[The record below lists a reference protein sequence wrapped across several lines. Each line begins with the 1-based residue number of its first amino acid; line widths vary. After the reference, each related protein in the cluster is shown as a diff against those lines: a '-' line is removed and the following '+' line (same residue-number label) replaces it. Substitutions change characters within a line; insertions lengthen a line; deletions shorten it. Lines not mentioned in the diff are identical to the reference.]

1 MLGELIGEFEG
12 ISTGTRVLPEGRL
25 EGSGQGTGKI
35 LGTNATMIFTGVLSP
50 LPTGIIM
57 NKGNSIITTIDGDTI
72 LANGKGIANLTGKG
86 EEATESGASYLM
98 TQTEKF
104 MRLNKVVG
112 LYEFES
118 KENGD
123 WKIKIWEWK

>member
-1 MLGELIGEFEG
+1 
-12 ISTGTRVLPEGRL
+12 
-25 EGSGQGTGKI
+25 
-35 LGTNATMIFTGVLSP
+35 
-50 LPTGIIM
+50 M
-57 NKGNSIITTIDGDTI
+57 NEWNSIITTIDGDTI
-72 LANGKGIANLTGKG
+72 LANGKGIANPTGKG

-118 KENGD
+118 KENGA